1 MLTFATKQTNMSL
14 NDWIKELEQRGV
26 TSFSFQQ
33 VRCEFHERTEKSL
46 KTDIKRLVSA
56 RRIENVYK
64 GFYVIIPIQYQLK
77 GIVPP
82 SYYINEL
89 MEHLG
94 KPYYVGLLSAAAIYG
109 ASHQRTMITQIVT
122 TGPRT
127 RTSNRNSLLDWNY
140 RQQIPKELIETRN
153 GEMGRIYYSSA
164 ELTATDLIQFASHVG
179 GYQRAAT
186 VIAELVDTIDINK
199 IRTVLQHTTATTVQ
213 RLGYLLDNILFEK
226 DMADALY
233 GMLKEKVGY
242 FNAVTMSPGHPA
254 SDSPES
260 NRWRVD
266 MNIDIEIDYAFPNGV

>member
-1 MLTFATKQTNMSL
+1 MSL

-199 IRTVLQHTTATTVQ
+199 MRTVLQHTTATTVQ

-233 GMLKEKVGY
+233 GMLKERAGY
-242 FNAVTMSPGHPA
+242 FNAVTMSPEHPA

-266 MNIDIEIDYAFPNGV
+266 MNIDIEIDEL

>member
-1 MLTFATKQTNMSL
+1 MSL

-33 VRCEFHERTEKSL
+33 VSCEFHERTEKSL

-94 KPYYVGLLSAAAIYG
+94 KPYYIGLLSAAAIYG

-153 GEMGRIYYSSA
+153 GEMGRICYSSV
-164 ELTATDLIQFASHVG
+164 ELTAADLIQFASHVG

-199 IRTVLQHTTATTVQ
+199 MRTVLHYTTATTMQ
-213 RLGYLLDNILFEK
+213 RFGYLLDNILFEK

-233 GMLKEKVGY
+233 GMLKERAGY

-254 SDSPES
+254 SSSPES

-266 MNIDIEIDYAFPNGV
+266 MNIDIEIDDL

>member
-266 MNIDIEIDYAFPNGV
+266 MNIDIEIDEL

>member
-127 RTSNRNSLLDWNY
+127 RTSNMNSLLDRNY

-199 IRTVLQHTTATTVQ
+199 MRTVLQHTTATTVQ

>member
-199 IRTVLQHTTATTVQ
+199 MRTVLQHTTATTVQ

-266 MNIDIEIDYAFPNGV
+266 MNIDIEIDDL

>member
-94 KPYYVGLLSAAAIYG
+94 KTYYVGLLSAAAIYG

-199 IRTVLQHTTATTVQ
+199 MRTVLQHTTATTVQ

>member
-94 KPYYVGLLSAAAIYG
+94 KPYYIGLLSAAAIYG

-266 MNIDIEIDYAFPNGV
+266 MNIDIEIDEL

>member
-199 IRTVLQHTTATTVQ
+199 MRTVLHYTTATTMQ

-233 GMLKEKVGY
+233 GMLKEKAGY
-242 FNAVTMSPGHPA
+242 FNAITMSPRHPA
-254 SDSPES
+254 SSSPES

-266 MNIDIEIDYAFPNGV
+266 MNIDIEIDDL

>member
-1 MLTFATKQTNMSL
+1 MLTFATKQTNMCL
-14 NDWIKELEQRGV
+14 NDWIKELDQRGV

-199 IRTVLQHTTATTVQ
+199 MRTVLQHTTATTVQ

-266 MNIDIEIDYAFPNGV
+266 MNIDIEIDDL

>member
-1 MLTFATKQTNMSL
+1 MSL
-14 NDWIKELEQRGV
+14 NDWIKGLEQRGI

-94 KPYYVGLLSAAAIYG
+94 KPYYVGLLSAATIYG

-140 RQQIPKELIETRN
+140 RQQIPEELIETRN
-153 GEMGRIYYSSA
+153 GEMGRICYSSA
-164 ELTATDLIQFASHVG
+164 ELTAADLIQFASHVG

-199 IRTVLQHTTATTVQ
+199 MRTVLQHTTATTVQ

>member
-1 MLTFATKQTNMSL
+1 MLTFAIKQTNMSL

-199 IRTVLQHTTATTVQ
+199 MRTVLQHTTATTVQ